1 MCSWSETSF
10 PLDGH
15 LAFSE
20 QAVSCEFP
28 SCKSVLINSS
38 AMLSFDFVYPV
49 KAHWLLYIAAIQLV
63 QVLQMHMCNV
73 TCNVQIHSSKKM
85 SKQVSAHF
93 QQYLI
98 IDT

>member
-1 MCSWSETSF
+1 MCSWSESSF

-28 SCKSVLINSS
+28 L
-38 AMLSFDFVYPV
+38 LSRCLLTLQLCFDFVYPRQSF
-49 KAHWLLYIAAIQLV
+49 LDLYIAAIQLV
-63 QVLQMHMCNV
+63 QVLQMHICNV

-85 SKQVSAHF
+85 SKQVLAHF